1 MAETENLIIYFL
13 GPRDMKPYLG
23 HGLENSAN
31 VGHQL
36 MVGGQDCLN
45 GCHFIFNSILE
56 CNKRVINVKQTT
68 IISQSRPS
76 LDIKQSKLLHMLWSA
91 TTKWHLK
98 ERVISYAPSS
108 FVFGGALLTCAAS
121 TSLWS
126 FSASWRSMSVW
137 LCMSARH
144 SSNHFLSILWL
155 SPAPCKSHV
164 KESH

>member
-1 MAETENLIIYFL
+1 MTGPENLIHYFL
-13 GPRDMKPYLG
+13 GPRDIELYLG

-45 GCHFIFNSILE
+45 GCHFIFNCILE
-56 CNKRVINVKQTT
+56 SNKRDFKVKQTT
-68 IISQSRPS
+68 ITGQSRPS
-76 LDIKQSKLLHMLWSA
+76 LDFEQSKLLNMSWST
-91 TTKWHLK
+91 TTKWYLK
-98 ERVISYAPSS
+98 ERVMSYAPSS
-108 FVFGGALLTCAAS
+108 LVFSGVWLTCAVS

>member
-23 HGLENSAN
+23 HGLQNSAN

-45 GCHFIFNSILE
+45 GCHFIFNGILQS
-56 CNKRVINVKQTT
+56 NKRGIKVKQTT
-68 IISQSRPS
+68 ITGHSGPS
-76 LDIKQSKLLHMLWSA
+76 LDFEQSKLLHLLWSA

-98 ERVISYAPSS
+98 ERVMSYAPSS
-108 FVFGGALLTCAAS
+108 LVFSGVWLTCAVS